1 MLKELK
7 KKGIYSV
14 NETSETFREQ
24 WRSTE
29 ILQLKSKITET
40 KTSQESLILSQAIS
54 FIQSKINRHA
64 RRQNHVVNKNE
75 EDSSQWKQTQR

>member
-64 RRQNHVVNKNE
+64 RRNILEIKLCKVEQ
-75 EDSSQWKQTQR
+75 

>member
-1 MLKELK
+1 M
-7 KKGIYSV
+7 

-75 EDSSQWKQTQR
+75 